1 MWIQFV
7 DFIAMKRI
15 PDSELILNADG
26 SVYHLQLK
34 PEHIADNV
42 IVVGDPGRVR
52 LVSSFFDHIEYKI
65 SNREFVTHTGTY
77 KNTRF
82 TVISTG
88 IGTDNIDI
96 VINELDA
103 AVNIDLSTKTVK
115 EEKRSLNIV
124 RIGTSGAL
132 QGEIPVDSF
141 LLSEKAMGFDG
152 LLHFYSDK
160 LNVNEK
166 EVSDSFCVH
175 TKWNE
180 NLARPYVV
188 SASSE
193 LMSKLDHGV
202 YKGMTATASG
212 FYAPQGRIL
221 RLQPQMD
228 EFPELLASFSY
239 DGLKITNFEME
250 TSALYGLS
258 KALGHHA
265 CTVCAI
271 IANRKNK
278 QFSKKHDQTINEL
291 IAHVLNN
298 LTI

>member
-1 MWIQFV
+1 ME
-7 DFIAMKRI
+7 RI

-42 IVVGDPGRVR
+42 IVVGDPGRVE
-52 LVSSFFDHIEYKI
+52 LISSFFDHIEYKI
-65 SNREFVTHTGTY
+65 SNREFVTHTGFY
-77 KNTRF
+77 KDNRF

-103 AVNIDLSTKTVK
+103 AVNIDLSTKSVK
-115 EEKRSLNIV
+115 QKKRSLNIV
-124 RIGTSGAL
+124 RIGTSGAI
-132 QGEIPVDSF
+132 QNDIPVDSF
-141 LLSEKAMGFDG
+141 LLSEKAIGFDG

-160 LNVNEK
+160 LNVKENEI
-166 EVSDSFCVH
+166 SNQFCKH
-175 TKWNE
+175 TNWNMD
-180 NLARPYVV
+180 LAKPYVI
-188 SASSE
+188 SASP
-193 LMSKLDHGV
+193 KLIAKLEKGV
-202 YKGMTATASG
+202 HKGMTATASG

-221 RLQPQMD
+221 RLQPAMND
-228 EFPELLASFSY
+228 FPELLSTFSY
-239 DGLKITNFEME
+239 EGLKITNFEME

-278 QFSKKHDQTINEL
+278 QFSKKHDQTINDL
-291 IAHVLNN
+291 IIHVLSN